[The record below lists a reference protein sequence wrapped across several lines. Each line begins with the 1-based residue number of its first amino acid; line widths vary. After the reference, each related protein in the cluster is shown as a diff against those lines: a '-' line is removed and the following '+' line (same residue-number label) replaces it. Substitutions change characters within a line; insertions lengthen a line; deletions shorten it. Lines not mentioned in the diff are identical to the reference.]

1 MSIIMDGEALS
12 LKMQDEMKQQ
22 LKSCMIRPSVAVIQV
37 GDDPASNS
45 YIKRKEK
52 ACNAVGVYF
61 RHYKFDA
68 DTPELSIINKIK
80 ELNNDDYVNGI
91 LVQLPL
97 PERYN
102 EKRIANSISNSKD
115 VDGLTDINTG
125 RMINGRKT
133 LVPCTPLGVMRILEE
148 YEIELVGKHVVIVGR
163 GKLVGKPLATLM
175 LAADATVTVCHSKT
189 TNLAEITKQADVL
202 VCAVGSPKM
211 ITADM
216 VREGAVVIDVGVN
229 HVDGKLCGDVDF
241 DKVSKKAS
249 YITPVPK
256 GVGPMTVAMLLENI
270 VTCYNNKPV
279 AK

>member
-1 MSIIMDGEALS
+1 MSIIMDAEALS

-229 HVDGKLCGDVDF
+229 RVDGKLCGDVDF

>member
-189 TNLAEITKQADVL
+189 TNLAEITKHADVL

-229 HVDGKLCGDVDF
+229 RVDGKLCGDVDF

>member
-229 HVDGKLCGDVDF
+229 RVDGKLCGDVDF

>member
-12 LKMQDEMKQQ
+12 LKIQDEMKQQ

-148 YEIELVGKHVVIVGR
+148 YEIELAGKHVVIVGR

-189 TNLAEITKQADVL
+189 VNLAEITKQADVL

-229 HVDGKLCGDVDF
+229 RVDGKLCGDVDF

-270 VTCYNNKPV
+270 VTCYNNKP
-279 AK
+279 ATK

>member
-1 MSIIMDGEALS
+1 
-12 LKMQDEMKQQ
+12 
-22 LKSCMIRPSVAVIQV
+22 
-37 GDDPASNS
+37 
-45 YIKRKEK
+45 
-52 ACNAVGVYF
+52 
-61 RHYKFDA
+61 
-68 DTPELSIINKIK
+68 
-80 ELNNDDYVNGI
+80 
-91 LVQLPL
+91 
-97 PERYN
+97 
-102 EKRIANSISNSKD
+102 
-115 VDGLTDINTG
+115 
-125 RMINGRKT
+125 
-133 LVPCTPLGVMRILEE
+133 
-148 YEIELVGKHVVIVGR
+148 
-163 GKLVGKPLATLM
+163 M

-229 HVDGKLCGDVDF
+229 RVDGKLCGDVDF